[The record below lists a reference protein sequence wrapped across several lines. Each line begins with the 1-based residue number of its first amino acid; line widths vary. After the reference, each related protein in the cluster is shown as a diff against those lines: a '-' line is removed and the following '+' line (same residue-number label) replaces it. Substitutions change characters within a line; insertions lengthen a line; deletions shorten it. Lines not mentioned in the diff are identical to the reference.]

1 MADKKVKKKK
11 YSVMAVMESY
21 CYLDVEATS
30 KEEALE
36 IAQDT
41 DGGEFV
47 EENEYD
53 GDWRI
58 SMDNVMEYG
67 VDIED

>member
-1 MADKKVKKKK
+1 MSKKKK
-11 YSVMAVMESY
+11 YSVMAVMETY

-30 KEEALE
+30 KVEAYD
-36 IAQDT
+36 IARDT
-41 DGGEFV
+41 DGGQFIS
-47 EENEYD
+47 D
-53 GDWRI
+53 DSWGSGDWRI